1 MLVLP
6 DQTLFEHRYFFVHN
20 IMKQL
25 TRIFALAGLICA
37 TGTQLAQGQANDWI
51 IPPNKHMHFTDCCN
65 FLSTLPGS
73 SAIAPCGAGSGYE
86 WDQYVG
92 VVSDPNGNGMAFVN
106 HCGIYDPNTGASI
119 GSGASPYSFAI
130 PGLCNQYYSLTW
142 NTVGVGGSRHQE
154 LFFHKLDASN
164 PAAITEI
171 SATSGY
177 STSNITPIAIAPL
190 AADGSRNIY
199 ISNDLFQLV
208 SINVASNGSIG
219 SATVLATLPVAIWDM
234 EVSPNG
240 KKIVI
245 NHANY
250 VTLYD
255 LATNT
260 ETALGGTFPSTTRFS
275 GIEYVPGTG
284 SGDRVYLSYHQMASA
299 LSFAVEGL
307 GYVNLSAP
315 TVLNDALTGMP
326 GTLSKSGFGF
336 TDIERGK
343 NGYLYFAYHFGWASH
358 WLLNG
363 TSGTMYSTYPDVP
376 SFFVPVSPST
386 SVSAIDQNNGG
397 FIIQKQIDGEDYRS
411 FTLSVPTFTVNGQSQ
426 TPTSIPTITLC
437 DNDLLQLF
445 TTVNSYYSGG
455 EITIEKG
462 IITGTTFDPA
472 GMGSYGFG
480 PIEGGQM
487 HQTIA
492 LGGFS
497 AWFLSGYTGG
507 VRITYRIF
515 NGCGNQA
522 SSQII
527 NLERASTQ
535 ADYDATTNPGS
546 GFLGS
551 KAIQKTLPI
560 TAPMPAVSPTPT
572 NTAAARF
579 KDAVAATVGWFG
591 ASSAGATNITT
602 NGAYTMKVYEA
613 DAVGARRVISVTDPV
628 TGVVTNHTAPDVCEF
643 ASTGPVIG
651 TSVPFNSKTLL
662 FSDPALDPNADP
674 YYFYDVTVGN
684 QDGFDFYF
692 RDYYNYARTHG
703 ILNDFNQKIW
713 CVDFTVVT
721 PAGCTVKNISYFR
734 IATSPIPT
742 AGNAS
747 MPFTLEGAKDN
758 DAVQVFPNPT
768 SDKVNITFMTKPKSA
783 SIALYDM
790 YGRAVLSKADILPD
804 NATLDLKTLPTG
816 MYTYKLMA
824 DDHTYHGKILKQ

>member
-1 MLVLP
+1 
-6 DQTLFEHRYFFVHN
+6 
-20 IMKQL
+20 MKQL

-73 SAIAPCGAGSGYE
+73 SAISPCGAGSGYE
-86 WDQYVG
+86 WDQYAG

-119 GSGASPYSFAI
+119 GGGASPYSFAI

-142 NTVGVGGSRHQE
+142 NTVGVGGFRHQE
-154 LFFHKLDASN
+154 LFFRKLDASS
-164 PAAITEI
+164 PSAIIEV

-177 STSNITPIAIAPL
+177 SNSNITPIAIAPL
-190 AADGSRNIY
+190 AEDGSRNIY

-219 SATVLATLPVAIWDM
+219 SPVVLATLPVGIWDM

-240 KKIVI
+240 RKIVI

-255 LATNT
+255 LTTNT

-315 TVLNDALTGMP
+315 NVLNDALTGMP

-343 NGYLYFAYHFGWASH
+343 NGYLYFAYHSGWASH

-376 SFFVPVSPST
+376 SYFVPVSPST
-386 SVSAIDQNNGG
+386 SVSAIDQNNAG

-411 FTLSVPTFTVNGQSQ
+411 FTLPVPTFTVNGQSQ

-445 TTVNSYYSGG
+445 ITVNGYYSAG

-472 GMGSYGFG
+472 GMGSYGAG
-480 PIEGGQM
+480 PIPGGQT
-487 HQTIA
+487 HQTIG
-492 LGGFS
+492 LGGAFAS
-497 AWFLSGYTGG
+497 FLAGYTGG
-507 VRITYRIF
+507 LRITYRAF

-522 SSQII
+522 SSQVI
-527 NLERASTQ
+527 NLQRASTQ
-535 ADYDATTNPGS
+535 ADYLAITNPGNNFK
-546 GFLGS
+546 GTKLL
-551 KAIQKTLPI
+551 QKTLPI
-560 TAPMPAVSPTPT
+560 NTPMPAVSLTPA
-572 NTAAARF
+572 NTALARF
-579 KDAVAATVGWFG
+579 KDAVAPTVGWFG
-591 ASSAGATNITT
+591 ASSAGVTNIIT
-602 NGAYTMKVYEA
+602 NGAYTLKVYEA
-613 DAVGARRVISVTDPV
+613 MIKLDTVPLPGGGTRVDTLGVRRVISVIDPV
-628 TGVVTNHTAPDVCEF
+628 TQVVTNYPAPDICESS
-643 ASTGPVIG
+643 STGPIAIPGATVN
-651 TSVPFNSKTLL
+651 FNDLSLE
-662 FSDPALDPNADP
+662 FADPALNPNADP
-674 YYFYDVTVGN
+674 RYFYDITIGN
-684 QDGFDFYF
+684 QDGYTDYFKKYYAYAKSQGPAALADFS
-692 RDYYNYARTHG
+692 NK
-703 ILNDFNQKIW
+703 LW
-713 CVDFTVVT
+713 CVEFTVNT
-721 PAGCTVKNISYFR
+721 TSGCTVKNISYFR
-734 IATSPIPT
+734 IASSAIPL

-747 MPFTLEGAKDN
+747 MPFTLGAAEES

-768 SDKVNITFMTKPKSA
+768 SDKVQITFQVKPESA
-783 SIALYDM
+783 SVVLYDIH
-790 YGRAVLSKADILPD
+790 GRVVLSQAEISPD
-804 NATLDLKTLPTG
+804 NATLDLKTLPAG
-816 MYTYKLMA
+816 MYTYTLIA
-824 DDHTYHGKILKQ
+824 DGHTYHGKILKQ